1 MIDPQRVDDARRALG
16 ARLAGWRNARGL
28 TQLALAGRVPVSRT
42 TIAGVETGRQC
53 PDRVFWQRCELALG
67 AGGELLAGYDGYR
80 RLKQQLDQERADA
93 AQRARWGEV
102 EDRVPP
108 AGVRGVPA
116 VEAGRLPGDVGAVG
130 EPGGPSG
137 LTTAAQLAD
146 VVVAGGKDVGD
157 EDVVNLAAM
166 SDGRVVSLR
175 VSRRALL
182 ELAAGVMT
190 LPAVTAMDVPRSS
203 AVDPAVVD
211 YFAQLRAFLVRA
223 DDRLGGL
230 TVLSTVEQ
238 QIALI
243 AALRRQAR
251 GELRDRL
258 VSTQAR
264 WSEFAGWLADDL
276 GDRVA
281 GERWLDRAGSLAQ
294 EADDQEF
301 WAYVL
306 ARKAQRMVR
315 TSDEDRVAALAR
327 AAFRLSDTPALV
339 RAFAAVQQAHGS
351 VVQGDVGAFQAAIE
365 RAHSLVADA
374 SPTSGDDS
382 LGSFC
387 TRPYLA
393 AQEGE
398 GWLRL
403 QQPDK
408 AIGSFTAA
416 VNEWPERYR
425 RERGVYLS
433 RTAHAYLAA
442 SEPGHAATV
451 AAEALTVA
459 TTTGSARIR
468 RDVAALARQLEPF
481 RSQRDVR
488 HLLDQLATAG

>member
-1 MIDPQRVDDARRALG
+1 MR
-16 ARLAGWRNARGL
+16 
-28 TQLALAGRVPVSRT
+28 
-42 TIAGVETGRQC
+42 
-53 PDRVFWQRCELALG
+53 
-67 AGGELLAGYDGYR
+67 
-80 RLKQQLDQERADA
+80 
-93 AQRARWGEV
+93 
-102 EDRVPP
+102 
-108 AGVRGVPA
+108 
-116 VEAGRLPGDVGAVG
+116 
-130 EPGGPSG
+130 
-137 LTTAAQLAD
+137 LAD
-146 VVVAGGKDVGD
+146 VVVADGGEGVND
-157 EDVVNLAAM
+157 EDVVSVAAV
-166 SDGRVVSLR
+166 SDGRMVSLR

-182 ELAAGVMT
+182 ELTAGLVT
-190 LPAVTAMDVPRSS
+190 LPTVTAVDVPRSS

-238 QIALI
+238 QITLI

-251 GELRDRL
+251 GHLRDRL

-276 GDRVA
+276 GDRAV
-281 GERWLDRAGSLAQ
+281 GERWLDRAGGLAQ

-315 TSDEDRVAALAR
+315 TGDEDRVAALAQ
-327 AAFRLSDTPALV
+327 AALRLPDTPALV

-351 VVQGDVGAFQAAIE
+351 AAREDADGFQTAIE
-365 RAHSLVADA
+365 RAHSLVTDA
-374 SPTSGDDS
+374 SPTSDDDC

-403 QQPDK
+403 QQPTK
-408 AIGSFTAA
+408 AIVSFTAA

-425 RERGVYLS
+425 RERGLYLS
-433 RTAHAYLAA
+433 RTAHAHLAA
-442 SEPGHAATV
+442 SEPGHAAVV
-451 AAEALTVA
+451 AAEALAVA
-459 TTTGSARIR
+459 TTTGSARVR
-468 RDVAALARQLEPF
+468 RDVDALARQLKPF
-481 RSQRDVR
+481 RSQQDVR
-488 HLLDQLATAG
+488 HLLDQLATTG